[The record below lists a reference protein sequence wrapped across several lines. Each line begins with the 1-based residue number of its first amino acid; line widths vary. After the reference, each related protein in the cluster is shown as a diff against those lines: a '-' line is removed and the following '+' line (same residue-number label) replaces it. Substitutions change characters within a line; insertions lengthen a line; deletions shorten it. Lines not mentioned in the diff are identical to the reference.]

1 MNSKTLLAI
10 YFLFLLTSCV
20 QPTSQPT
27 DADTS
32 GTPNMPNPASVYCE
46 QQGYTLE
53 IRTASDGSQSGVCIF
68 SDGSECDE
76 WAYYRRECTPATQ
89 DASLPNPA
97 SVFCEQ
103 QGYTL
108 ELRTAPDGSQGGACV
123 FPDGSECDEWAYFR
137 GDCKPTVPVTPIG
150 SSQVDSQGWKIFTN
164 ETHGY
169 SFLYPAEA
177 TLVTNDEPLKSMTIY
192 GSGMG
197 NESWSIAH
205 PMDREEYRI
214 PEEADLLQWLTDHY
228 LLGEEQLPDEQIAG
242 TTAIHFRHAASPQ
255 SCADDRYYFAHAG
268 QLFQILIGHGGETEN
283 WELSNRFL
291 QSFKFFEPTSN
302 DTAPAPFPTALPID
316 PAAYQDWSTYT
327 HPVYGFSFR
336 LPDGW
341 VVEEVSSG
349 DPFLAGHALNLYS
362 LTDAQPNNI
371 RLTFRRVGEDTVL
384 WPTGVGQGEF
394 IQQGT
399 LEISAQTVLRMFLVC
414 PTGEV
419 TAIWYHQFAGHPNI
433 TIGNLEFGIIFTTP
447 GHCEPGLNLSGETQL
462 VGEMIIAS
470 INLQ

>member
-137 GDCKPTVPVTPIG
+137 GECGPASQNPTTENKAVEAAKILLAGELNIATSQITVFSLKQMSWPDSCLGIPVQDEVCNPEVIPG
-150 SSQVDSQGWKIFTN
+150 FR
-164 ETHGY
+164 
-169 SFLYPAEA
+169 
-177 TLVTNDEPLKSMTIY
+177 VT
-192 GSGMG
+192 
-197 NESWSIAH
+197 
-205 PMDREEYRI
+205 
-214 PEEADLLQWLTDHY
+214 LTD
-228 LLGEEQLPDEQIAG
+228 G
-242 TTAIHFRHAASPQ
+242 AIN
-255 SCADDRYYFAHAG
+255 Y
-268 QLFQILIGHGGETEN
+268 
-283 WELSNRFL
+283 
-291 QSFKFFEPTSN
+291 
-302 DTAPAPFPTALPID
+302 
-316 PAAYQDWSTYT
+316 TYRT
-327 HPVYGFSFR
+327 
-336 LPDGW
+336 D
-341 VVEEVSSG
+341 
-349 DPFLAGHALNLYS
+349 
-362 LTDAQPNNI
+362 LT
-371 RLTFRRVGEDTVL
+371 G
-384 WPTGVGQGEF
+384 
-394 IQQGT
+394 
-399 LEISAQTVLRMFLVC
+399 
-414 PTGEV
+414 
-419 TAIWYHQFAGHPNI
+419 
-433 TIGNLEFGIIFTTP
+433 GNLRLETAGIQ
-447 GHCEPGLNLSGETQL
+447 G
-462 VGEMIIAS
+462 
-470 INLQ
+470 